1 MLDKVEPSLRSIL
14 LGILEE
20 MERQQRDRVTKN
32 EFNELKEVVR
42 ELAEAQKKTEKRVG
56 ELAEAQKKTEE
67 RLCRLE
73 DTVKELAEAQ
83 KRTEERLCRLE
94 DTVKELTE
102 AQKKTEER
110 LCRLEDTVKELAE
123 AQKKTEERLCRLEDT
138 VKELAEAQKRTEKRV
153 GELAEAQK
161 KTEKELGNLA
171 KQVGGLSNAV
181 GYGIED
187 RLMPYIPAYAKR
199 IFGVEI
205 SKVSRKNIE
214 YDAERY
220 DEVNILAEGKDAN
233 GDPVY
238 LVGECKAQPGK
249 KDVDRFAA
257 MLERLSIKLGKNI
270 QAMLI
275 GYTFTPQVE
284 KYMAG
289 RYPAIKPAK
298 TYEIEMG
305 ASGKGFA
312 G

>member
-1 MLDKVEPSLRSIL
+1 MSVIELVRMLDKVEPSLRSIL

-42 ELAEAQKKTEKRVG
+42 ELAEAQKKTEERLCRLEDTVR

-73 DTVKELAEAQ
+73 DTVRELAEAQ
-83 KRTEERLCRLE
+83 KRTEQR
-94 DTVKELTE
+94 VG
-102 AQKKTEER
+102 
-110 LCRLEDTVKELAE
+110 
-123 AQKKTEERLCRLEDT
+123 
-138 VKELAEAQKRTEKRV
+138 ELAEAQKRTE
-153 GELAEAQK
+153 Q
-161 KTEKELGNLA
+161 ELGNLA
-171 KQVGGLSNAV
+171 KQVGGLSDAV

-199 IFGVEI
+199 VFGLEI
-205 SKVSRKNIE
+205 LRVSRKNIE
-214 YDAERY
+214 YGADRY

-233 GDPVY
+233 GNPVY

-249 KDVDRFAA
+249 KDADRFAA
-257 MLERLSIKLGKNI
+257 MLERLSAVLGKNI

-289 RYPAIKPAK
+289 RYPTIKPVK

-305 ASGKGFA
+305 AIGKGFA